1 MFNAK
6 KVGDHRLCVVGDSF
20 TLGYGDPTCLGWV
33 GRISAEAI
41 QKGYDLTVYN
51 LGIRRDTSRE
61 IAVRWE
67 QESAARLKFHQG
79 QAYIIFSFGVND
91 TTIESSQ
98 NTTRVPFEESIK
110 NFQHIL
116 TQAKKRYAVFF
127 VGPPP
132 VEDPAQN
139 ERICILDQAF
149 NQAAILLEIPYFSV
163 VQSLLQEKTWM
174 REVACYDGAHPQA
187 AGYAVLAR
195 LIGHAPF
202 WWFQ

>member
-61 IAVRWE
+61 IAARWE
-67 QESAARLKFHQG
+67 QESDARLKFYQG

-91 TTIESSQ
+91 TTIEPSQ
-98 NTTRVPFEESIK
+98 NTTRIPFEESIK

-139 ERICILDQAF
+139 ERIRILDQAF

-163 VQSLLQEKTWM
+163 VQSLLQEKIWM

-187 AGYAVLAR
+187 AGYAVLAH